1 MNTDPAV
8 PGMSANAAS
17 HHKCQPVQQI
27 KPLRKIILQ

>member
-27 KPLRKIILQ
+27 AGSDQTTS